1 MSEFYV
7 LSAYLPLALC
17 IGFYLLGMVLRRRLN
32 SGLIN
37 PLLVAILLC
46 IAFCRSAVCPMP
58 PLPKVPNP

>member
-37 PLLVAILLC
+37 PLLVAS
-46 IAFCRSAVCPMP
+46 FCA
-58 PLPKVPNP
+58 LPFA